1 MTFWSLCE
9 DEGEGGGGG
18 GGVAESDVERPHR
31 LRAREGCF
39 LMTDTADVESAVEP
53 TNNNKVLFLL
63 SMNLKK
69 LFLTY

>member
-9 DEGEGGGGG
+9 DEGEGGGGGG

-53 TNNNKVLFLL
+53 TNNNKVCTIP
-63 SMNLKK
+63 LKHELK
-69 LFLTY
+69 NFF

>member
-9 DEGEGGGGG
+9 DEGEGG
-18 GGVAESDVERPHR
+18 VTETDVERPHR

-53 TNNNKVLFLL
+53 TNNNKVLFH
-63 SMNLKK
+63 
-69 LFLTY
+69 